1 MAFGNANIVKMQ
13 TISARVRDVLG
24 KKVKNLRKEGFLPA
38 VIYGNKKETTPI
50 VMKETE
56 FIKVWKSAGESSILQ
71 LEIDG
76 TKENVLIHDID
87 FDPIKDNP
95 IHADFLAVEMNK
107 PIKVNVKIEFIG
119 DSDAVKAGGSLV
131 KVIHEIHIEALPKD
145 LPSEIVV
152 DISALKE
159 MGGSIKIEDIKIPSG
174 VIVLNNPS
182 DMVAFVEAP
191 KTEDELKAEEDAAS
205 GVSIETIE
213 VVGKKEKE
221 AEAAAEA
228 EEKEEG
234 KKKEA

>member
-1 MAFGNANIVKMQ
+1 MQ

-38 VIYGNKKETTPI
+38 VVYGNKKEATPI
-50 VMKETE
+50 MMKETE

-76 TKENVLIHDID
+76 KKENVLIHDVD

-107 PIKVNVKIEFIG
+107 PIKVDVKIEFTG

-131 KVIHEIHIEALPKD
+131 KVLHEIHIEALPKD
-145 LPSEIVV
+145 LPSEIIV
-152 DISALKE
+152 DISTLKE
-159 MGGSIKIEDIKIPSG
+159 MTSSIKIEDIKIPSG
-174 VIVLNNPS
+174 VTILNNPG
-182 DMVAFVEAP
+182 DMVAFIEAP
-191 KTEDELKAEEDAAS
+191 KTEDELKAEEAGEAKSLED
-205 GVSIETIE
+205 IE

-221 AEAAAEA
+221 AEAAAAAEA
-228 EEKEEG
+228 EEIGEG
-234 KKKEA
+234 KKEKIKEKS